1 MTWIE
6 IVGYLASMIIAVS
19 LMMKSMVRLRWLNLC
34 GASTFAIYG
43 FIIDAYPVFIL
54 NGFITIVD
62 IVYILQMY
70 YKKDYFEV
78 FHIKSLQTPFAKRF
92 LEFYEEDIKYFFP
105 DAGYD
110 KIDNPHVFF
119 IVRNMLPVGLFIGE
133 SRGNGALEIIIEYA
147 VPDYRDLKNA
157 FYLYEKKNEHF
168 LQYGYTKLQIKT
180 MVPEHIKYVKKMGFN
195 RDSKKGSGW
204 YTLELE

>member
-1 MTWIE
+1 
-6 IVGYLASMIIAVS
+6 MIIAVS

-34 GASTFAIYG
+34 GASTFAVYG

-110 KIDNPHVFF
+110 KIANPHVFF

-133 SRGNGALEIIIEYA
+133 SKGNSALEIIIEYA

-157 FYLYEKKNEHF
+157 FYLYEKKDEHF

-180 MVPEHIKYVKKMGFN
+180 MVPEHIKYVKKVGFN